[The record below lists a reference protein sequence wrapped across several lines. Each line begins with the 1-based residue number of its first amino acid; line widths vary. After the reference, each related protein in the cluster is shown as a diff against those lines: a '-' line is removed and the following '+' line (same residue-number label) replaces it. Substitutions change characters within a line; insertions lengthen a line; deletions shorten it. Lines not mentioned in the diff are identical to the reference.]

1 MAIDKLE
8 NDLKAGKL
16 NSIYLLYGAETY
28 LLETTLKKIKKIFGK
43 TIEGIN
49 YVKID
54 ETNSNELIADLETPA
69 FGFEKKLVIA
79 KNTGLL
85 KKEGKKKNIILEE
98 NIKKVSKYI
107 NENADDIKDNVIL
120 IFIEQE
126 VDKNELYKV
135 LEKNGEV
142 YNFEL
147 EKLPQLIKRIKGICG
162 AYKVNIDDN
171 TAKYFI
177 ECCGTSMQDL
187 VNEIRK
193 LIEYVGENG
202 TIKKQVIDLLSIK
215 QLESVIFDLTD
226 NLGNKNVIKALE
238 VLKNLIYSK
247 EPIQKILIT
256 LYNHFKKL
264 YIVKLSEKYNKNL
277 AESLNLKP
285 NQMFLTTKYKNQ
297 SKYFS
302 EQELRTILNELISL
316 DTNYKSGLIDLEIG
330 LESIL
335 CRYCSK

>member
-8 NDLKAGKL
+8 KDLKVGKL
-16 NSIYLLYGAETY
+16 NNIYLLYGTETY
-28 LLETTLKKIKKIFGK
+28 LLESMLKKIKKIFGQA
-43 TIEGIN
+43 IEGIN
-49 YVKID
+49 YIKID
-54 ETNSNELIADLETPA
+54 ETSVNQLISEIETPA

-79 KNTGLL
+79 KNTGLF

-98 NIKKVSKYI
+98 NIKKISKYI
-107 NENADDIKDNVIL
+107 NENTNNIKDNVIL

-126 VDKNELYKV
+126 ADKNELYKSV
-135 LEKNGEV
+135 EKNGEI
-142 YNFEL
+142 YNFEP
-147 EKLPQLIKRIKGICG
+147 EKLPQLIKRIMGICT
-162 AYKVNIDDN
+162 AYKVNIDEY
-171 TAKYFI
+171 TTKYFI
-177 ECCGTSMQDL
+177 ECCGTNMQDL

-202 TIKKQVIDLLSIK
+202 TIQKQDIDLLSIK

-226 NLGNKNVIKALE
+226 NLGSKNVIKAVE

-297 SKYFS
+297 SKYFT
-302 EQELRTILNELISL
+302 ENELRIILNELINL
-316 DTNYKSGLIDLEIG
+316 DANYKIGLIDLEIG

>member
-8 NDLKAGKL
+8 NDLKTGKL

-49 YVKID
+49 YIKID

-107 NENADDIKDNVIL
+107 NENADDLKDNVIL

-202 TIKKQVIDLLSIK
+202 TIKKQDIDLLSIK

-302 EQELRTILNELISL
+302 EQELRTILNELINL

>member
-8 NDLKAGKL
+8 NDLKTGKL

-202 TIKKQVIDLLSIK
+202 TIKKQDIDLLSIK

>member
-202 TIKKQVIDLLSIK
+202 TIKKQDIDLLSIK